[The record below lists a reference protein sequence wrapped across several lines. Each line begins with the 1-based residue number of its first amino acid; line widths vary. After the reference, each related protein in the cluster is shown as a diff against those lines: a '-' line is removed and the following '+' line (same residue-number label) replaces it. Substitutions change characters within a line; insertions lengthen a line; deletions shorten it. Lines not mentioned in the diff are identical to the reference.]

1 MARTFHIVL
10 TTLLL
15 SATVPFGAQ
24 AQSDNPLLYEL
35 LDRMELLEQELRQLR
50 GELEVLQYRQRQ
62 GSDAELARRVE
73 ALERRLAGEAVTAD
87 EPATLSGQLLSP
99 VPDDVSDTL
108 PDPVPT
114 PSPDSVN
121 QPPPPGAREVY
132 EQGAALVREGR
143 YAEGSDELRRFIN
156 IYPANR
162 LTPEAYYWLGE
173 AHYAQRQ
180 FDQAE
185 QALVTLGSNY
195 SDHPRIPDA
204 LLKLGYIYSERGD
217 TDRARQVLERLLNSY
232 PDSVAASLGEMQLR
246 QLR

>member
-1 MARTFHIVL
+1 MARALHAL
-10 TTLLL
+10 LGALLL
-15 SATVPFGAQ
+15 GGLPSSGAL
-24 AQSDNPLLYEL
+24 AQSDNQLLYEL

-62 GSDAELARRVE
+62 GGDAELARRVE
-73 ALERRLAGEAVTAD
+73 ALERRLGGEQPAD
-87 EPATLSGQLLSP
+87 DRPATLSDQLLSP
-99 VPDDVSDTL
+99 VPEEPPADL
-108 PDPVPT
+108 PALTARPA
-114 PSPDSVN
+114 PDSVN

-132 EQGAALVREGR
+132 EQGADLVRAGR

-156 IYPANR
+156 LYPANR

-185 QALVTLGSNY
+185 QALITLGSNY

-217 TDRARQVLERLLNSY
+217 VDRARQVLEQLLNSY